1 MNTDITC
8 IEDRRALAGVG
19 GHLRW
24 AFWGVGVFVICSL
37 LLNVSALQRN
47 ASHMEYGFKRD
58 VCLAVIK
65 PIASFSA
72 LLCLDRPREWVE
84 QYRVSEGS

>member
-1 MNTDITC
+1 MNTDISC

-19 GHLRW
+19 VHLRRV
-24 AFWGVGVFVICSL
+24 FCGVGVFVVCSL
-37 LLNVSALQRN
+37 LLNAAALQRN
-47 ASHMEYGFKRD
+47 ASHMEYGFKRE
-58 VCLAVIK
+58 VCLVVIK

-84 QYRVSEGS
+84 QYRLSEGT